1 MALSKIEKVLES
13 LIRQEIESYLRENKK
28 KFRRIDELEDSQ
40 NAANDQQVAALQAKK
55 ADLEKKAAQTDGE
68 IAKIK
73 QQIDAIEKK

>member
-28 KFRRIDELEDSQ
+28 KFRRIDELESAT
-40 NAANDQQVAALQAKK
+40 NAADDQKVSALKQKK
-55 ADLEKKAAQTDGE
+55 ADLEKKAAQNDGE

>member
-1 MALSKIEKVLES
+1 MALNKVEKVLET
-13 LIRQEIESYLRENKK
+13 LIRKEIESYLRENKK
-28 KFRRIDELEDSQ
+28 KFKRLDELESAT
-40 NAANDQQVAALQAKK
+40 NAADDQKVAALKQKK